1 MLFPFVQIG
10 GKVGVARNP
19 PYIQE
24 VYSSLQEKRALR
36 LQSSESSPLASSVT
50 EKWLERGKVYV
61 CVSVYVI
68 HRKQVQVWLCAR
80 CLHQLTGVFILF
92 YNCPRGSLYC
102 IVPISA

>member
-10 GKVGVARNP
+10 EKVGVARNP

-24 VYSSLQEKRALR
+24 VYSSLLGKRALR

-68 HRKQVQVWLCAR
+68 HRKVQVNWAVCSMFTSVDWCVYFVL
-80 CLHQLTGVFILF
+80 
-92 YNCPRGSLYC
+92 
-102 IVPISA
+102 

>member
-10 GKVGVARNP
+10 EKVGVARNP

-24 VYSSLQEKRALR
+24 VYSSLQGKRALR
-36 LQSSESSPLASSVT
+36 LQSSKSSPLASSVT

-68 HRKQVQVWLCAR
+68 HRKVQVWLCAR
-80 CLHQLTGVFILF
+80 CLHQLTGAFTLF

-102 IVPISA
+102 IVPIST